1 MAYDFLKKLF
11 GTPKEG
17 EEPKAMTYEELEAA
31 IDADGNIKLADLS
44 GGGYVSKEK
53 YNAKV
58 TELTGVKQQL
68 TDANT
73 EIQSYKDM
81 DIEGI
86 QKSAKEWED
95 KYNADTKAL
104 EDKLTAQEYSHAAD
118 MFMSKYQF
126 TSKPAREGIMAEFNK
141 KGFKLEDGK
150 FLGAEDYMKNLMES
164 EDYKGPLRQKR
175 NRQVKS
181 RKTNRFL
188 HREPVSLEI
197 MVNPAAD
204 LHLIHLDLI
213 FSDSQRKNNRRMIT
227 WLN

>member
-31 IDADGNIKLADLS
+31 IDADGNIKIADLS

-53 YNAKV
+53 YNAKA

-68 TDANT
+68 TDANA

-104 EDKLTAQEYSHAAD
+104 EDRLEAQEYSHAAD
-118 MFMSKYQF
+118 MFMNKYQF

-150 FLGAEDYMKNLMES
+150 FLGAEDYMKTLMES
-164 EDYKGPLRQKR
+164 EDYKGAFKTEKKPEVNEPENKPFFAASTHS
-175 NRQVKS
+175 NSDPGNTPAFSFGFTGV
-181 RKTNRFL
+181 RK
-188 HREPVSLEI
+188 H
-197 MVNPAAD
+197 D
-204 LHLIHLDLI
+204 
-213 FSDSQRKNNRRMIT
+213 
-227 WLN
+227 

>member
-1 MAYDFLKKLF
+1 MAYEFLKKLY
-11 GTPKEG
+11 GVPKEG

-31 IDADGNIKLADLS
+31 IDADGSIKLADLS

-68 TDANT
+68 ADANT

-126 TSKPAREGIMAEFNK
+126 TSKPAREGVMAEFNK

-150 FLGAEDYMKNLMES
+150 FLGAEDYMNSLMES
-164 EDYKGPLRQKR
+164 EDYKGAFKTEDEPTAKKQENKPFFAASTHS
-175 NRQVKS
+175 NNNPENTPAFSFGFTGV
-181 RKTNRFL
+181 RK
-188 HREPVSLEI
+188 H
-197 MVNPAAD
+197 D
-204 LHLIHLDLI
+204 
-213 FSDSQRKNNRRMIT
+213 
-227 WLN
+227 

>member
-1 MAYDFLKKLF
+1 MAYDFLKKLY
-11 GTPKEG
+11 GVPKEG

-31 IDADGNIKLADLS
+31 IDADGSIKLADLS

-104 EDKLTAQEYSHAAD
+104 EDRLEAQEYSHAAD

-150 FLGAEDYMKNLMES
+150 FLGAEDYMKTLMES
-164 EDYKGPLRQKR
+164 EDYKGAFKAEEKPE
-175 NRQVKS
+175 VKEPENKPFFAAS
-181 RKTNRFL
+181 THSNNEPGNTPAFSFGFTGVRK
-188 HREPVSLEI
+188 H
-197 MVNPAAD
+197 D
-204 LHLIHLDLI
+204 
-213 FSDSQRKNNRRMIT
+213 
-227 WLN
+227 

>member
-1 MAYDFLKKLF
+1 MAYEFLKKLY
-11 GTPKEG
+11 GVPKEG

-31 IDADGNIKLADLS
+31 IDADGSIKLADLS

-126 TSKPAREGIMAEFNK
+126 TSKPAREGVMAEFNK

-150 FLGAEDYMKNLMES
+150 FLGAEDYMNSLMES
-164 EDYKGPLRQKR
+164 EDYKGAF
-175 NRQVKS
+175 
-181 RKTNRFL
+181 KT
-188 HREPVSLEI
+188 EDK
-197 MVNPAAD
+197 PAAKEPENKPFFAAST
-204 LHLIHLDLI
+204 HSNSEPGNTPA
-213 FSDSQRKNNRRMIT
+213 FSFGFTGVRKHD
-227 WLN
+227 

>member
-1 MAYDFLKKLF
+1 MAYEFLRKLY
-11 GTPKEG
+11 GVPKEG

-31 IDADGNIKLADLS
+31 IDADGSIKLADLS

-68 TDANT
+68 TDANA

-104 EDKLTAQEYSHAAD
+104 EDRLEAQEYSHAAD

-150 FLGAEDYMKNLMES
+150 FLGAEDYMKTLMES
-164 EDYKGPLRQKR
+164 EDYKGAFKTEEKPEVNEPENKPFFVASTQSHS
-175 NRQVKS
+175 NPENTPAFSFGFTGV
-181 RKTNRFL
+181 RK
-188 HREPVSLEI
+188 H
-197 MVNPAAD
+197 D
-204 LHLIHLDLI
+204 
-213 FSDSQRKNNRRMIT
+213 
-227 WLN
+227 

>member
-1 MAYDFLKKLF
+1 MAYEFLRKLY
-11 GTPKEG
+11 GVPKEG

-31 IDADGNIKLADLS
+31 IDADGSIKLADLS

-68 TDANT
+68 TDANA

-126 TSKPAREGIMAEFNK
+126 TSKPAREGVMAEFNK

-150 FLGAEDYMKNLMES
+150 FLGAEDYMNSLMES
-164 EDYKGPLRQKR
+164 EDYKGAF
-175 NRQVKS
+175 
-181 RKTNRFL
+181 KT
-188 HREPVSLEI
+188 EDK
-197 MVNPAAD
+197 PAAKGQENKPFFAAST
-204 LHLIHLDLI
+204 HSNNNPENTPA
-213 FSDSQRKNNRRMIT
+213 FSFGFTGVRKHD
-227 WLN
+227 

>member
-31 IDADGNIKLADLS
+31 IDADGNIKIADLS

-58 TELTGVKQQL
+58 TELSGVKQQL

-86 QKSAKEWED
+86 KKSAKEWED

-126 TSKPAREGIMAEFNK
+126 TSKPAREGVMAEFNK

-150 FLGAEDYMKNLMES
+150 FLGAEEYMNRLMER
-164 EDYKGPLRQKR
+164 EDYNGAFKVEDTPE
-175 NRQVKS
+175 VKEPENKPFFATS
-181 RKTNRFL
+181 TQSHSNPENTPAFSFGFTGVRK
-188 HREPVSLEI
+188 H
-197 MVNPAAD
+197 D
-204 LHLIHLDLI
+204 
-213 FSDSQRKNNRRMIT
+213 
-227 WLN
+227 

>member
-11 GTPKEG
+11 GTLKEG

-31 IDADGNIKLADLS
+31 IDADGNIKIADLS
-44 GGGYVSKEK
+44 SGGYVSKEK

-58 TELTGVKQQL
+58 TELSGVKQQL

-86 QKSAKEWED
+86 KKSAKEWED

-126 TSKPAREGIMAEFNK
+126 TSKPAREGVMAEFNK

-150 FLGAEDYMKNLMES
+150 FLGAEDYMNSLMES
-164 EDYKGPLRQKR
+164 EDYKGAF
-175 NRQVKS
+175 
-181 RKTNRFL
+181 KT
-188 HREPVSLEI
+188 EDK
-197 MVNPAAD
+197 PAAKEQENKPFFVAST
-204 LHLIHLDLI
+204 HSNNNPENTPA
-213 FSDSQRKNNRRMIT
+213 FSFGFTGVRKHD
-227 WLN
+227 

>member
-1 MAYDFLKKLF
+1 MAYEFLRKLY
-11 GTPKEG
+11 GVPKEG
-17 EEPKAMTYEELEAA
+17 EEPKAMTYKELEAA
-31 IDADGNIKLADLS
+31 IDADGSIKLADLS

-68 TDANT
+68 ADANA

-104 EDKLTAQEYSHAAD
+104 VDKLTAQEYSHAAD

-126 TSKPAREGIMAEFNK
+126 TSKPAREGVMAEFNK

-150 FLGAEDYMKNLMES
+150 FLGAEDYMNSLMES
-164 EDYKGPLRQKR
+164 EDYKGAFKTEDKPTTKEQENKPFFMQGASGAGGNADTGAGSTFNPFGFNLLRQPEK
-175 NRQVKS
+175 K
-181 RKTNRFL
+181 
-188 HREPVSLEI
+188 
-197 MVNPAAD
+197 
-204 LHLIHLDLI
+204 
-213 FSDSQRKNNRRMIT
+213 
-227 WLN
+227 

>member
-58 TELTGVKQQL
+58 TELSGVKQQL

-86 QKSAKEWED
+86 KKSVKEWED
-95 KYNADTKAL
+95 KYNVDTKAL

-126 TSKPAREGIMAEFNK
+126 TSKPAREGVMAEFNK

-150 FLGAEDYMKNLMES
+150 FLGAEDYMKSLMES
-164 EDYKGPLRQKR
+164 EDYKGAFKTEEKPAGKEQENKPFFAQGTGESGNNGESGGGSTFNPFGFNLLRQPEK
-175 NRQVKS
+175 K
-181 RKTNRFL
+181 
-188 HREPVSLEI
+188 
-197 MVNPAAD
+197 
-204 LHLIHLDLI
+204 
-213 FSDSQRKNNRRMIT
+213 
-227 WLN
+227 

>member
-31 IDADGNIKLADLS
+31 IDADGNIKIADLS

-68 TDANT
+68 TDANA

-95 KYNADTKAL
+95 KYNAETKAL
-104 EDKLTAQEYSHAAD
+104 NDKLVAQEYSHAAD

-126 TSKPAREGIMAEFNK
+126 TSKPARDGVMAEFNK

-150 FLGAEDYMKNLMES
+150 FLGAEDYMKSLMES
-164 EDYKGPLRQKR
+164 EDYKGAFK
-175 NRQVKS
+175 VEEEKEDTKS
-181 RKTNRFL
+181 KEQENKPFFVHGTGGDGAGFGT
-188 HREPVSLEI
+188 EPSGGSTF
-197 MVNPAAD
+197 NPFGFNLLSSPD
-204 LHLIHLDLI
+204 
-213 FSDSQRKNNRRMIT
+213 KK
-227 WLN
+227 

>member
-1 MAYDFLKKLF
+1 MAYDFLKKLY
-11 GTPKEG
+11 GAPKEG

-31 IDADGNIKLADLS
+31 IDADGNIKIADLS

-68 TDANT
+68 TDANA

-104 EDKLTAQEYSHAAD
+104 EDRLEAQEYSHAAD
-118 MFMSKYQF
+118 MFMNKYQF

-150 FLGAEDYMKNLMES
+150 FLGAEDYMKTLMES
-164 EDYKGPLRQKR
+164 EDYKGAFKTEEKPEVNEPENKPFFAASIHS
-175 NRQVKS
+175 NSDPGNTPAFSFGFTGV
-181 RKTNRFL
+181 RK
-188 HREPVSLEI
+188 H
-197 MVNPAAD
+197 D
-204 LHLIHLDLI
+204 
-213 FSDSQRKNNRRMIT
+213 
-227 WLN
+227 

>member
-1 MAYDFLKKLF
+1 MAYEFLRKLY
-11 GTPKEG
+11 GVPKEG

-31 IDADGNIKLADLS
+31 IDADGSIKLADLS

-68 TDANT
+68 TDANA

-104 EDKLTAQEYSHAAD
+104 KDRLEAQEYSHAAD

-150 FLGAEDYMKNLMES
+150 FLGAEDYMKTLMES
-164 EDYKGPLRQKR
+164 EDYKGAFKTEEKPEVNEPENKPFFVASTQSHS
-175 NRQVKS
+175 NPENTPAFSFGFTGV
-181 RKTNRFL
+181 RK
-188 HREPVSLEI
+188 H
-197 MVNPAAD
+197 D
-204 LHLIHLDLI
+204 
-213 FSDSQRKNNRRMIT
+213 
-227 WLN
+227 

>member
-1 MAYDFLKKLF
+1 MAYEFLKKLY
-11 GTPKEG
+11 GVPKEG

-31 IDADGNIKLADLS
+31 IDADGSIKLADLS

-68 TDANT
+68 TDANA

-86 QKSAKEWED
+86 QKSAKEWEE

-104 EDKLTAQEYSHAAD
+104 EDRLEAQEYSHAAD

-150 FLGAEDYMKNLMES
+150 FLGAEEYMNSLMES
-164 EDYKGPLRQKR
+164 EDYKGAFKVEEKPE
-175 NRQVKS
+175 VKEPENKPFFAAS
-181 RKTNRFL
+181 TQSHSNPENTPAFSFGFTGVRK
-188 HREPVSLEI
+188 H
-197 MVNPAAD
+197 D
-204 LHLIHLDLI
+204 
-213 FSDSQRKNNRRMIT
+213 
-227 WLN
+227 

>member
-1 MAYDFLKKLF
+1 MAYDFLKKLY
-11 GTPKEG
+11 GVPKEG
-17 EEPKAMTYEELEAA
+17 EKPKAMTYEELEAA
-31 IDADGNIKLADLS
+31 IDADGSIKLADLS

-126 TSKPAREGIMAEFNK
+126 TSKPAREGVMAEFNK

-150 FLGAEDYMKNLMES
+150 FLGAEEYMNSLMES
-164 EDYKGPLRQKR
+164 EDYKGAFKVEEKPE
-175 NRQVKS
+175 VKEPEKKPFFAAS
-181 RKTNRFL
+181 TQSHSNPENTPEFSFGFTGVRK
-188 HREPVSLEI
+188 H
-197 MVNPAAD
+197 D
-204 LHLIHLDLI
+204 
-213 FSDSQRKNNRRMIT
+213 
-227 WLN
+227 

>member
-1 MAYDFLKKLF
+1 MAYEFLRKLY
-11 GTPKEG
+11 GVPKEG
-17 EEPKAMTYEELEAA
+17 EEPKAMTYKELEAA
-31 IDADGNIKLADLS
+31 IDADGSIKLADLS

-68 TDANT
+68 ADANA

-104 EDKLTAQEYSHAAD
+104 VDKLTAQEYSHAAD

-126 TSKPAREGIMAEFNK
+126 TSKPAREGVMAEFNK

-150 FLGAEDYMKNLMES
+150 FLGAEDYMNSLMES
-164 EDYKGPLRQKR
+164 EDYKGALKTEDKPTTKEQENKPFFMQGASGAGGNADTGAGSTFNPFGFNLLRQPEK
-175 NRQVKS
+175 K
-181 RKTNRFL
+181 
-188 HREPVSLEI
+188 
-197 MVNPAAD
+197 
-204 LHLIHLDLI
+204 
-213 FSDSQRKNNRRMIT
+213 
-227 WLN
+227 